1 MYSCFDCVI
10 LNENYSKTSYF
21 VYKAKH
27 REVFYTFSIDS
38 VVNYIVGKDNP
49 NFVNILMEFGIA
61 IQTLQ
66 DKPSKFKE

>member
-10 LNENYSKTSYF
+10 LNENYSKRSYY

-38 VVNYIVGKDNP
+38 VVNYTVGKDNP
-49 NFVNILMEFGIA
+49 NFVNILM
-61 IQTLQ
+61 
-66 DKPSKFKE
+66 